1 LAPPYDPEAKDD
13 RGNKLP
19 EPIYSIYHRR
29 ARARVFMA
37 LKEWDKALPDAEFVV
52 ENLLGT
58 ANHISRSTPELIEA
72 EALRDEILRL
82 SKAKS

>member
-1 LAPPYDPEAKDD
+1 
-13 RGNKLP
+13 
-19 EPIYSIYHRR
+19 
-29 ARARVFMA
+29 MA